1 MKELRRRS
9 RRPVPSRSGVR
20 RMSLKPLTRFLA
32 VVFATLL
39 SLPSVA
45 RAQSTVGA
53 RTVIALPERFPD
65 IEARALLVRQP
76 GRDVVVLKAAD
87 APPETLAMSL
97 ALLDRMRVQ
106 DPEPEEGQLIP
117 ITGYVVTVPLGRA
130 QLQRIRQ
137 TLSDLR
143 SAPEV
148 SVGNLGRGRWVPYPW
163 R

>member
-1 MKELRRRS
+1 
-9 RRPVPSRSGVR
+9 
-20 RMSLKPLTRFLA
+20 MSLKPLTRLVA
-32 VVFATLL
+32 VLFATVL
-39 SLPSVA
+39 SIPGMA
-45 RAQSTVGA
+45 RAQSHAGA
-53 RTVIALPERFPD
+53 RTVIALPQRFPD
-65 IEARALLVRQP
+65 IEARALIVREP
-76 GRDVVVLKAAD
+76 GRDVVVLKPSD
-87 APPETLAMSL
+87 ASPETLAMSL

-143 SAPEV
+143 GAPEV
-148 SVGNLGRGRWVPYPW
+148 PVGSLGPGRWVPYPW